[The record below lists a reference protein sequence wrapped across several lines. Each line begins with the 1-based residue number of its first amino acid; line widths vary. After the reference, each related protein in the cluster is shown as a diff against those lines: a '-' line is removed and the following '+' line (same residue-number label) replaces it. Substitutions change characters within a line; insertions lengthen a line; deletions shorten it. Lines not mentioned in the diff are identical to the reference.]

1 MDFKKNY
8 EYVKDLLETNYD
20 TLEIQFGK
28 AYAEK
33 QLMGIEKLPL
43 GAFTNKY
50 VDNLD
55 NLFEGEYTTYEGGD
69 LIDLF
74 TDSGYLL
81 LKMDLTPANIEKL
94 VDWYNNT
101 FEYMAE
107 DVEERLY
114 EDDIYEWEH
123 YQQLIFDDLKNEKSI
138 NDLYANRFKY
148 EAFFKQ
154 LDRLSD
160 DVLVKISPY
169 GDIEQCEDDIKEQY
183 KQQMWEEKF
192 NYFVNLTKFNTF
204 EAYIKEAELELGL

>member
-20 TLEIQFGK
+20 TLVIQFG
-28 AYAEK
+28 ATYAEK
-33 QLMGIEKLPL
+33 QLEGIEKLPL
-43 GAFTNKY
+43 DAFTDRY
-50 VDNLD
+50 VLILENLLD
-55 NLFEGEYTTYEGGD
+55 AEYKTYESGD

-74 TDSGYLL
+74 ADSGYVP
-81 LKMDLTPANIEKL
+81 LKMDLTPTNIEKL
-94 VDWYNNT
+94 VDWYNDT
-101 FEYMAE
+101 LEYIAE
-107 DVEERLY
+107 EAEERLY
-114 EDDIYEWEH
+114 EDEIYEWEH

-169 GDIEQCEDDIKEQY
+169 GDIEQCEDDIKDQY
-183 KQQMWEEKF
+183 TQQIWEEKF
-192 NYFVNLTKFNTF
+192 NHFINLTKFNTF
-204 EAYIKEAELELGL
+204 EAYNKEAELELGL